1 VQFPDVL
8 NFVFIVSKGVSAHL
22 LKETAKRRK
31 SKAAYKEEKRQE
43 ELKQREIIKKL
54 ADYDQL
60 KAKEKEIEDSIQTM
74 EEVKR

>member
-1 VQFPDVL
+1 M
-8 NFVFIVSKGVSAHL
+8 

-31 SKAAYKEEKRQE
+31 SKAAYKEEKRQK